1 MDIWAAIWPN
11 PYPEGKVHKSV
22 VGLIGDVMEVSDTME
37 EIYTNVVACGV
48 TDECDALATS
58 RAIWA
63 KRDEMRILANSDIKA
78 VTT

>member
-22 VGLIGDVMEVSDTME
+22 VGLMLHVLDISDTME

-48 TDECDALATS
+48 TDEVDALVTS

-63 KRDEMRILANSDIKA
+63 RRNEMRILANSDIKA

>member
-1 MDIWAAIWPN
+1 MDIWAQIWPN

-22 VGLIGDVMEVSDTME
+22 VSLIAAVLDISDTME

-48 TDECDALATS
+48 TDDTDALVTS

-63 KRDEMRILANSDIKA
+63 KRDEMRMAANSDERA
-78 VTT
+78 VTA